1 MKTLIT
7 SALTLLSFAGFAQQ
21 QFTIEGK
28 AGNLNSPAKAYLNY
42 RDTAGTII
50 LDSADVVN
58 GVFTFKGAVT
68 DPIDAGLM
76 LMHNGEPVKGA
87 RSVDRTFVML
97 EKGNIKVNT
106 TDSLTHATLS
116 GTPLNIDYNAMVKAK
131 APMEKKLRDLAQLRI
146 AYQGEGNTN
155 FDKEHGAEVLA
166 ARKAFE
172 DYDLG
177 YIKMHPNSYMS
188 LMILQVYINSL
199 PVTMTIEPLFNA
211 MSADI
216 RDSRLGRL
224 AGAEIA
230 KYKLVDLNA
239 PAPDFTQ
246 ADTAGKMISLSSFKG
261 KYVLVDFW
269 ASWCKPC
276 RAENPN
282 VVKAFN
288 TFKNK
293 NFTVVGV
300 SLDYPGAKAQWL
312 KAIADDHLEQ
322 FTELADLQSA
332 TNPVAALY
340 NVKAIPQNFLV
351 GPDGKIIAKDLRG
364 EELQEKLASLL
375 N

>member
-7 SALTLLSFAGFAQQ
+7 GALTLLSFAGFAQQ
-21 QFTIEGK
+21 QYIIEGK

-58 GVFTFKGAVT
+58 GQFTFKGSIT
-68 DPIDAGLM
+68 EPKDAGLM
-76 LMHNGEPVKGA
+76 LMHNGEPIQGA
-87 RSVDRTFVML
+87 RNVDRTFVML
-97 EKGNIKVNT
+97 EKGTIKVTT
-106 TDSLTHATLS
+106 TDSLTHATLT
-116 GTPLNIDYNAMVKAK
+116 GTPLNVDYNAMVKTK
-131 APMEKKLRDLAQLRI
+131 TPIEKQLSDLAKI
-146 AYQGEGNTN
+146 HMAYQGEGNNN
-155 FDKEHGAEVLA
+155 FDKDHGAELIA

-177 YIKMHPNSYMS
+177 YIKTHPNSYMS
-188 LMILQVYINSL
+188 LMILQVYIGSL
-199 PVTMTIEPLFNA
+199 PTSTTIAPLFDALTAEVRNT
-211 MSADI
+211 
-216 RDSRLGRL
+216 RLGKL
-224 AGAEIA
+224 EGAEIA
-230 KYKLVDLNA
+230 KDKLVDVNA
-239 PAPDFTQ
+239 FAPDFTQ
-246 ADTAGKMISLSSFKG
+246 ADTAGTMVSLSSFKG

-293 NFTVVGV
+293 NFIVVGV

-322 FTELADLQSA
+322 FTELADLNSA
-332 TNPVAALY
+332 ANPVAALY

-364 EELQEKLASLL
+364 EELQTKLASLL